1 MLTVAPTPIV
11 KQRTPL
17 SSVTRGIAVTPW
29 RFLIYGMPGI
39 GKSTFAS
46 ELPDPVFFCLGTD
59 KNGVDELDVSRFPD
73 PIENYDELREAIRRL
88 TDEEHGW
95 KSLVIDLVEG
105 IEPMIFA
112 EVVRLDGKAT
122 NIEDVGGGF
131 SKGYSA
137 ALDPWRVILKDLERL
152 QEKRGTAIGLVSHA
166 VRREFRDPE
175 RPNYDRWEPNI
186 HKKASGLLVGW
197 CKEVLFAQE
206 EIGTVKLDGAKG
218 KDKAIITGQRV
229 IRTRYSP
236 AYDAKN
242 RHGLPDPLPLHL
254 GAFSDAMRANSVAPP
269 AEIRASIAARLTEL
283 ADPAVTAKVE
293 PLVAA
298 HSENAVEL
306 SKIENRL
313 NVTLM
318 QRQKGL

>member
-1 MLTVAPTPIV
+1 MNAVPMPVV

-17 SSVTRGIAVTPW
+17 NSVKRGVVDSPW
-29 RFLIYGMPGI
+29 RFLILGMPGI

-46 ELPDPVFFCLGTD
+46 ELPDPVFFCLGIDT
-59 KNGVDELDVSRFPD
+59 NGVDELNVSRYPD
-73 PIENYDELREAIRRL
+73 SIETYDDLREAIRRL
-88 TDEEHGW
+88 TEEEHYW
-95 KSLVIDLVEG
+95 KSLVIDLLDG

-112 EVVRLDGKAT
+112 KVIADECKGAK
-122 NIEDVGGGF
+122 NIGEVGGGYN
-131 SKGYSA
+131 KGQDAS
-137 ALDPWRVILKDLERL
+137 LDLWRLLFKDLERL
-152 QEKRGTAIGLVSHA
+152 QEKRGMAIGLVSHA
-166 VRREFRDPE
+166 VRRECKDPE

-186 HKKASGLLVGW
+186 YRKAAGMLVGW

-206 EIGTVKLDGAKG
+206 EVGTTQMDGAKG
-218 KDKAIITGQRV
+218 KHKAILIGKRV

-242 RHGLPDPLPLHL
+242 RHGLPDPLPLDFKTW
-254 GAFSDAMRANSVAPP
+254 ADAMRANAVAP
-269 AEIRASIAARLTEL
+269 AGELRESIAARLVEL
-283 ADPAVTAKVE
+283 NDPAVTAKVE

-298 HSENAVEL
+298 YSENAVEL

-318 QRQKGL
+318 QRQKGQ